1 MVRAVVGRFPIYV
14 EEEFISDEKK
24 WEFVLSKIESIDPAV
39 ASFVEEAPDGT
50 MRVIG
55 PFRARSGYALV
66 ISSPLS
72 SLFHFLVLNIPRV
85 LNAVVKPGKAYVEI
99 YEKRDLFDSP
109 GVFTLKVK
117 GTKGFSL
124 KQLKEDT
131 KLFLGVD
138 VEPAFQPISLRNTKN
153 GVIVT
158 VKTLTPETTALV
170 KLSRLCGTGESRRYG
185 HGDVEI
191 YRIVE

>member
-1 MVRAVVGRFPIYV
+1 
-14 EEEFISDEKK
+14 
-24 WEFVLSKIESIDPAV
+24 
-39 ASFVEEAPDGT
+39 
-50 MRVIG
+50 
-55 PFRARSGYALV
+55 
-66 ISSPLS
+66 
-72 SLFHFLVLNIPRV
+72 

-117 GTKGFSL
+117 GAKGFSL
-124 KQLKEDT
+124 KQTKEDM
-131 KLFLGVD
+131 KLFFGVD
-138 VEPAFQPISLRNTKN
+138 VEPAFQPVSLRSTKN

-170 KLSRLCGTGESRRYG
+170 KLSRLCGTGENRRYG